1 MKLLMIFAILCIMQ
15 IANASCTKGSLK
27 IDAANIKKQL
37 LKQQIKGLENEKNKK
52 TIHVSNH

>member
-1 MKLLMIFAILCIMQ
+1 MQ